1 MNELSGQIIELSKD
15 YLGPAAERFISRQV
29 TQHLKKE
36 MDSLVPK
43 DLEELA
49 KWVNIS
55 AGLLIEKSKAQEL
68 ADKIKHLAK

>member
-1 MNELSGQIIELSKD
+1 MSTLSQQIVELSKD
-15 YLGPAAERFISRQV
+15 YLGPAAQRFIERQI

-36 MDSLVPK
+36 MNSLEPK

-55 AGLLIEKSKAQEL
+55 AGLLIDKTKAQEL
-68 ADKIKHLAK
+68 ADKIKKL